1 MDARID
7 SQRAAV
13 AEHFALENAHD
24 WAAVVASFTAPDPA
38 FELVPA
44 AARLPGHDG
53 IASAYHILSTAL
65 PDVRVTEVRGW
76 DVPGC
81 SVREIIV
88 SGTHTGE
95 YFGVPGSGRRVRAE
109 IACFF
114 EFDGD
119 GRLRTERVYFD
130 NARLL
135 AQMRGELAVEGA

>member
-1 MDARID
+1 MDALVAR
-7 SQRAAV
+7 QRAAV

-24 WAAVVASFTAPDPA
+24 WAAVVASFTATDPV

-53 IASAYHILSTAL
+53 IASAYQILSTAL
-65 PDVRVTEVRGW
+65 PDVQVTEVRGW

-81 SVREIIV
+81 SIREIV
-88 SGTHTGE
+88 VTGTHTGE
-95 YFGVPGSGRRVRAE
+95 YFGVPGKGRRVRAE
-109 IACFF
+109 MACFF
-114 EFDGD
+114 EFDGE

-135 AQMRGELAVEGA
+135 AQMRGELTAEG